1 MQENFRQFLDRL
13 RQNGELV
20 DLHQPVDIRHI
31 ATLVDQAKTALYFH
45 NVIGYDMPVVSG
57 IIRSRERAMMALGA
71 ETYREIE
78 DKLSQAIAKPIPPK
92 YVKTSPAREVTLVG
106 DDVDLYKLP
115 IPMSSIYD
123 GGPMITAGVVIA
135 RDPELGF
142 NSGIYRF
149 MVKEK
154 ALTGIDL
161 VTPNNMRLF
170 VQRALERGEPL
181 PISISI
187 GTHPIEI
194 TGSGYRAPL
203 GVDEMAIAG
212 GIRGEPVALAPC
224 QTIDVPYIAD
234 AEIVLEAEVLP
245 TGWTYPEGRFGEF
258 TRLMG
263 GLHWNPQVRIKAIS
277 MRKDA
282 IYYNLHMPWE
292 NTWLA
297 APTRYATIRAALR
310 TAGVQV
316 KDINV
321 TLGGCAFWHAV
332 ISIKKQPGEGKNALL
347 AALSVMDLKHV
358 VVVDDD
364 IDVNDP
370 AEVEWAIATRVQG
383 DRDVMIVSNARAKP
397 LDPSLPQG
405 YGVVPTGAK
414 VGIDAT
420 IPENIPREYYERIT
434 YAYADRAKIDD
445 YVGGKKDAAGEAG
458 DEAAVAALGAEILQV
473 IGKEPLYFTD
483 IAEKFAQ
490 LRFRHH
496 RPRHRPSARDRKAL
510 AGPARPAVR
519 ARLGVRRQAAAKIIR
534 HRDSGGG
541 DHWLAKR
548 APWWRGRRPPRSA
561 SVLNLLGHAS
571 PFFNGDEATSSAPP
585 TTLASQL
592 GGSPPPLS
600 RAADCAHPQA
610 CRRSALFSASSC
622 ARRSRTGASAASISA
637 SVKRGVMCCGQFQSK
652 ASRWNLQHAFRL
664 RLVAGRCHR
673 RGELRIV
680 GKVLDLDVRENF
692 QPPAVRIIHQDQRG
706 AAAGRN
712 IADGDVLPVAAIIRD
727 RQGLVVE
734 HADEAG
740 RPAAMLHIGPAAFR
754 NGGHVE
760 AVARGNER
768 RLVFGE
774 AVEAALAMEASPII
788 GAAVFPLRFLH
799 ARGRGDIEKAI
810 SHVWPLLRQPIGCA
824 NPQSPKYGPYCS

>member
-13 RQNGELV
+13 RQTGELV

-31 ATLVDQAKTALYFH
+31 ATLVDQSATALYFH
-45 NVIGYDMPVVSG
+45 KVIGYDMPVVSG
-57 IIRSRERAMMALGA
+57 LIRTRERAMMAMGC

-78 DKLSQAIAKPIPPK
+78 NKLTQAISQPIPPK
-92 YVKTSPAREVTLVG
+92 YVKTSPTREVVLMG
-106 DDVDLYKLP
+106 DEVDLYKLP
-115 IPMSSIYD
+115 IPMSSIFD

-135 RDPELGF
+135 RDPELGI

-149 MVKEK
+149 IVKEK
-154 ALTGIDL
+154 SLTGIDI

-170 VQRALERGEPL
+170 AQRAFERKEPL

-212 GIRGEPVALAPC
+212 GLRGSPVELAPC
-224 QTIDVPYIAD
+224 QTIDMPYIAD
-234 AEIVLEAEVLP
+234 AEIVLEAEILP
-245 TGWTYPEGRFGEF
+245 TGWTWPEGRFGEF

-263 GLHWNPQVRIKAIS
+263 GLHWNPLVRIKAIS

-297 APTRYATIRAALR
+297 APTRYAAIRQALK

-383 DRDVMIVSNARAKP
+383 DKDVMIVGNARAKP

-420 IPENIPREYYERIT
+420 IPEGIPHEYYERIT
-434 YAYADRAKIDD
+434 YAYADKAKIAD
-445 YVGGKKDAAGEAG
+445 YVEGKKADEAGQAG
-458 DEAAVAALGAEILQV
+458 DELEVAALAKKILDT
-473 IGKEPLYFTD
+473 IGNEPLYYTD
-483 IAEKFAQ
+483 IAE
-490 LRFRHH
+490 RFSSYDFRTVARALGHLH
-496 RPRHRPSARDRKAL
+496 ATEKLWQDPRGKMC
-510 AGPARPAVR
+510 VR
-519 ARLGVRRQAAAKIIR
+519 GSDFAAK
-534 HRDSGGG
+534 
-541 DHWLAKR
+541 
-548 APWWRGRRPPRSA
+548 PPR
-561 SVLNLLGHAS
+561 
-571 PFFNGDEATSSAPP
+571 
-585 TTLASQL
+585 
-592 GGSPPPLS
+592 
-600 RAADCAHPQA
+600 R
-610 CRRSALFSASSC
+610 
-622 ARRSRTGASAASISA
+622 
-637 SVKRGVMCCGQFQSK
+637 
-652 ASRWNLQHAFRL
+652 
-664 RLVAGRCHR
+664 
-673 RGELRIV
+673 
-680 GKVLDLDVRENF
+680 
-692 QPPAVRIIHQDQRG
+692 
-706 AAAGRN
+706 
-712 IADGDVLPVAAIIRD
+712 
-727 RQGLVVE
+727 
-734 HADEAG
+734 
-740 RPAAMLHIGPAAFR
+740 
-754 NGGHVE
+754 
-760 AVARGNER
+760 
-768 RLVFGE
+768 
-774 AVEAALAMEASPII
+774 
-788 GAAVFPLRFLH
+788 
-799 ARGRGDIEKAI
+799 
-810 SHVWPLLRQPIGCA
+810 
-824 NPQSPKYGPYCS
+824 